1 TFTRTGRAN
10 ECSKVV
16 AINAQVNAMQDLHFI
31 GLANI
36 IRFSQR
42 FQTQNFLRLF
52 RHDESPPPDRV
63 LLPGVMAPLPPVH
76 LLMSP
81 TIAPKSPVQSKLEY
95 RIILA
100 QSY

>member
-1 TFTRTGRAN
+1 FTRTGRTN
-10 ECSKVV
+10 ECRKVV
-16 AINAQVNAMQDLHFI
+16 AINAQVNTMQDLHFI

-42 FQTQNFLRLF
+42 FQTQDFLRLL

-63 LLPGVMAPLPPVH
+63 PRPGVMAPLQPVR

-81 TIAPKSPVQSKLEY
+81 IITPKSPAQSKLEY

-100 QSY
+100 QNY